1 MGTEILAATLKY
13 SKLILDEIQAY
24 EPRVIATI
32 IYGLKTIQEMG
43 GYFAIITATFPPVLK
58 KFMEKYGLSE
68 GMQYQFKDF
77 TEKEY
82 QLDQFPRHKIQIE
95 KSEINIE
102 RILEQGS
109 TKKVLVICNTVSKA
123 QKIYKEM
130 QERTE
135 NVELLHS
142 CYIRRD
148 RAFLE
153 EKIMLFSESEKPGI
167 WITTQIVE
175 ASLDIDF
182 DILYTEMCT
191 ADSLLQRM
199 GRCNRKGRYVPEE
212 PNIVVYDNRNGVGK
226 DRVYD
231 SDMYDRSLRFLHEYE
246 NILFGEELKTVY
258 MNNVY
263 NPEEITETSYYKEIE
278 EWLKRFSTIHP
289 AEYTSKEA
297 KVRDIKS
304 ITIVP
309 EEIYDKKQELFEYGI
324 DFLRKPNLRKEVRSI
339 IKNRLEDVTLS
350 MSIYNKFPKG
360 VDRDVIG
367 SKNGR
372 NIMDIHRARY
382 KYDFD
387 SENGKGA
394 GLLLNEELEMDGI
407 FM

>member
-1 MGTEILAATLKY
+1 MAATLKY

-43 GYFAIITATFPPVLK
+43 GYFAIITVTFPPVLK

-199 GRCNRKGRYVPEE
+199 GRCNRKGRYFPEE
-212 PNIVVYDNRNGVGK
+212 ANIFIYDNRNGVGK
-226 DRVYD
+226 NCIYD
-231 SDMYDRSLRFLHEYE
+231 PVMYDRSLDLLAQYE
-246 NILFGEELKTVY
+246 NLEFVERMKTTY
-258 MNNVY
+258 MNQVY
-263 NPEEITETSYYKEIE
+263 DPDKIKKTSYYEEIE
-278 EWLKRFSTIHP
+278 DCLQRLSKIHP
-289 AEYTSKEA
+289 VDYKLKEA
-297 KVRDIKS
+297 AIRKIDSV
-304 ITIVP
+304 TVVP
-309 EEIYDKKQELFEYGI
+309 EDIYQEKMDLFENGT
-324 DFLRKPNLRKEVRSI
+324 DFLRKSNISKETKSLIRS
-339 IKNRLEDVTLS
+339 KLEDMTLNL
-350 MSIYNKFPKG
+350 SIYNNKFPEN
-360 VDRDVIG
+360 VDRVSVGFKDCKKVT
-367 SKNGR
+367 
-372 NIMDIHRARY
+372 DIHRTEY
-382 KYDFD
+382 KYEFD
-387 SENGKGA
+387 PRTGKGQ
-394 GLLLNEELEMDGI
+394 GLLTSEILEQCGY